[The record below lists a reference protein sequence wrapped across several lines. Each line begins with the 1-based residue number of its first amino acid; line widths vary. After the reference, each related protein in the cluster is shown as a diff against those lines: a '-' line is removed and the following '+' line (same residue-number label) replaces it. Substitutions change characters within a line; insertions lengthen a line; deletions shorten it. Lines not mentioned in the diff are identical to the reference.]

1 VSLSAVARE
10 VSRKALH
17 LSFAS
22 VPLALAAGARRGPV
36 IAVLGGMFGVAVG
49 LELARVYSPAV
60 GRLFARTVGPL
71 LRAHE
76 QSGHHVSWTGATWL
90 IGVCL
95 AAVWLLPRDQA
106 IAVTWAVTV
115 GDACAALFGVW
126 LGGRTV
132 ARGASGKSF
141 EGAAAC
147 AVVTAVGAYA
157 LAGMSLGLALA
168 VGAAAS
174 VTEWQRSNI
183 DDNLRIGA
191 ATAVVVMVAERAGW
205 GVR

>member
-1 VSLSAVARE
+1 VSLSAAARE

-17 LSFAS
+17 LSFAG
-22 VPLALAAGARRGPV
+22 VPLALATGAPRAPV
-36 IAVLGGMFGVAVG
+36 MAVLAAMFAFAVG
-49 LELARVYSPAV
+49 LEVARVYSPAV
-60 GRLFARTVGPL
+60 GRVFARTVGSL

-76 QSGHHVSWTGATWL
+76 QSGQRVSWTGATWL

-95 AAVWLLPRDQA
+95 AAVGLLPRNQA

-126 LGGRTV
+126 LGGRAV
-132 ARGASGKSF
+132 ARGVSGKSF

-147 AVVTAVGAYA
+147 VVATAVGAYA
-157 LAGMSLGLALA
+157 LAGFSVGLALA
-168 VGAAAS
+168 IGVAAA
-174 VTEWQRSNI
+174 VTEWQRSAI

-191 ATAVVVMVAERAGW
+191 ATAVVVMVAERGGW